1 MTDKRQEENRA
12 FQEMQQV
19 AVKRLQD
26 RSGEDI
32 AAKSGAVFHSKKNL
46 LEVSSF
52 HETIEI
58 QLPKFCINTDM
69 DEWHHLILL
78 HYLDM
83 ADGTE
88 SSQNLITFGNL
99 KDGLIRGTKFD
110 RTAEQKLENL
120 LQDKNSEEIQKAC
133 KNLGAEFVETKAD
146 LCAVFPV
153 LPRYPVILKIW
164 FADDEFPASGKIF
177 LQSNADHYLSVE
189 DAVTVGEILLQKLSE
204 AFSSL

>member
-1 MTDKRQEENRA
+1 MEYKNQTENRA
-12 FQEMQQV
+12 FEEMRKV
-19 AVKRLQD
+19 AVKRLQG
-26 RSGEDI
+26 RLGEDI
-32 AAKSGAVFHSKKNL
+32 AAKSGAVFYETENL
-46 LEVSSF
+46 LEVQSF
-52 HETIEI
+52 REKIEI
-58 QLPKFCINTDM
+58 QLPKYRINSKM
-69 DEWHHLILL
+69 EEWHHMILL

-88 SSQNLITFGNL
+88 SSTNLITFGNL

-110 RTAEQKLENL
+110 RTAEQKLEKFL
-120 LQDKNSEEIQKAC
+120 LDKEPEKIQEAC

-164 FADDEFPASGKIF
+164 FADDEFPASGKLF
-177 LQSNADHYLSVE
+177 LQEHAEHYLSVE

-204 AFSSL
+204 SFSSL

>member
-1 MTDKRQEENRA
+1 MENKTENRA
-12 FQEMQQV
+12 FQEMLQV
-19 AVKRLQD
+19 AVNRLKG
-26 RSGEDI
+26 RSAEEI
-32 AAKSGAVFHSKKNL
+32 AMKSGAVFYSEENQ
-46 LEVSSF
+46 LEVRSF
-52 HETIEI
+52 DEKIKI
-58 QLPKFCINTDM
+58 QLPDFHINQKM
-69 DEWHHLILL
+69 EEWHHLILL

-83 ADGTE
+83 ADGAE
-88 SSQNLITFGNL
+88 ISRKQITFGSL

-110 RTAEQKLENL
+110 RTAEQVLEKIL
-120 LQDKNSEEIQKAC
+120 LDKEPTEIQNAC
-133 KNLGAEFVETKAD
+133 LRLGAKLIETKAD

-153 LPRYPVILKIW
+153 LPRYPVTLKIW